1 MHPGKGAL
9 GRGGCK
15 DWTTMKRDYVQ
26 WIQIMTKSPLSLKQN
41 QTLEESVLEVEG
53 WWESDHVGPARSW

>member
-1 MHPGKGAL
+1 
-9 GRGGCK
+9 
-15 DWTTMKRDYVQ
+15 MKRDYVQ